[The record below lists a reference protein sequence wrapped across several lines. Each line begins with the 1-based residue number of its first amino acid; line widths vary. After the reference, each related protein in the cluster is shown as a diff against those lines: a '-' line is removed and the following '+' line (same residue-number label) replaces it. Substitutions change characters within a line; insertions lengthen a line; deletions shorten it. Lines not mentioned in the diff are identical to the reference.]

1 MSSSIGLRLRTL
13 LYAVLLAAGV
23 TAPFF
28 LFLALAMMADS

>member
-1 MSSSIGLRLRTL
+1 MSSNTGLRLRTL